1 MCLIKNIFLTQK
13 SYKELT
19 SYKTLLVYQKYW
31 FCFAKSNE
39 LYQMEIRFTFT
50 RFHISFLLIWNLYFK
65 LKLLLNT
72 SCLADKIKYRIL
84 HWMGRRTTQFT
95 FSEKQYA
102 NQPENALSKE
112 RLTEI
117 SFTPL

>member
-1 MCLIKNIFLTQK
+1 MSCIRWKFA
-13 SYKELT
+13 SP
-19 SYKTLLVYQKYW
+19 LLD
-31 FCFAKSNE
+31 F
-39 LYQMEIRFTFT
+39 
-50 RFHISFLLIWNLYFK
+50 ISVFLLIWNLYFK